1 MLQFFIWCDSFDSRK
16 TTQTCL
22 CWVCGEITY
31 LATPSQICSNMSGCQ
46 FDRNNCCCVP
56 LLGWCDETW
65 KVFPFL
71 LHVVLQCNVSA
82 FYIVLPFRRHFI
94 QKLIFQLF
102 FFTNEFA
109 MAFVW
114 FYIGSMLPSKQVL
127 QYFLHLHFDWK
138 VTTNA
143 VAAETV
149 KLVGIFK
156 DRGRIPVQKAEWRR
170 EKVVRLHENWKGLN
184 KRAYSGVLCQPHKTS
199 FLHAE
204 RNNRRIRVGSND
216 YTRSTVKPKR
226 AIWMRLLNSHPAL
239 P

>member
-71 LHVVLQCNVSA
+71 LHVVLQCNVSP

-102 FFTNEFA
+102 FHKRVCDGVCLVLHREHVAVQTGASILSPSPFRLEGDNECSCSRDRETGGYLQGSRTN
-109 MAFVW
+109 
-114 FYIGSMLPSKQVL
+114 PS
-127 QYFLHLHFDWK
+127 
-138 VTTNA
+138 
-143 VAAETV
+143 AEGGV
-149 KLVGIFK
+149 K
-156 DRGRIPVQKAEWRR
+156 
-170 EKVVRLHENWKGLN
+170 
-184 KRAYSGVLCQPHKTS
+184 KRKSCATS
-199 FLHAE
+199 WELE
-204 RNNRRIRVGSND
+204 RSE
-216 YTRSTVKPKR
+216 
-226 AIWMRLLNSHPAL
+226 
-239 P
+239 